1 MSSDKR
7 DLVESFLNVL
17 MLCSFILREDFFKDT
32 RMVQLGAV
40 ELEEF
45 SGSGQVVGIC
55 CFCRIGGKKF
65 H

>member
-17 MLCSFILREDFFKDT
+17 MLCSFIREDFFKDT
-32 RMVQLGAV
+32 MVQLGAV